1 MAPPGGK
8 DLTYKIF
15 GLDHMG
21 GEVFADVFAKQ
32 VSSIVTALE
41 KIDKIV
47 NGGSR
52 HRYVVAGLEI
62 GSAQIE
68 LREKVISENSIKASP
83 SVKLMEIGYFAASGK
98 SFTPNTDDEDVALKV
113 LAAIS
118 SKASRDFNYATL
130 RSPAVEIVR
139 VDTFLNRQVQKI
151 IQSAQMAASSVAS
164 AFYVGSAFGSF
175 DGVIEAVDLKG
186 DAPAARLILS
196 AGGKPID
203 CILLNLD
210 ISDVR
215 SALGSRVSVSG
226 RAIYEGKTGLPSRI
240 EIRKVRRLLGGSI
253 ADLCGSMRNVD
264 DFQGVWEN

>member
-32 VSSIVTALE
+32 VGSIVTALE
-41 KIDKIV
+41 KIDRIV

-68 LREKVISENSIKASP
+68 LREKIISENPIKVSP
-83 SVKLMEIGYFAASGK
+83 SVKLMDIGYFAASGQP
-98 SFTPNTDDEDVALKV
+98 FTPSTDDEDVALKV
-113 LAAIS
+113 LANIS

-130 RSPAVEIVR
+130 RSPNVEIVR
-139 VDTFLNRQVQKI
+139 VDKFLNKQVLKI
-151 IQSAQMAASSVAS
+151 IQSAQMAASSAAS
-164 AFYVGSAFGSF
+164 AFYIGSAYGSF

-253 ADLCGSMRNVD
+253 AELCGSVSISD
-264 DFQGVWEN
+264 DIQGVWEN

>member
-32 VSSIVTALE
+32 VSSIVAGLE

-68 LREKVISENSIKASP
+68 LREKVISESIIKASP
-83 SVKLMEIGYFAASGK
+83 CVKLMEVGYSAASGK
-98 SFTPNTDDEDVALKV
+98 TFTPNTDEDDVSLKV
-113 LAAIS
+113 LASIS
-118 SKASRDFNYATL
+118 SRASKDFNYATL
-130 RSPAVEIVR
+130 RSPIVEIVR

-151 IQSAQMAASSVAS
+151 IQSAQIAASSIAS
-164 AFYVGSAFGSF
+164 AFYIGSAFGSF

-203 CILLNLD
+203 CILLNL
-210 ISDVR
+210 
-215 SALGSRVSVSG
+215 GSRVSVSG

-253 ADLCGSMRNVD
+253 MDLCGNVD
-264 DFQGVWEN
+264 LSDDIQAVWEN

>member
-32 VSSIVTALE
+32 VSSIVAGLE

-68 LREKVISENSIKASP
+68 LREKVISESIIKASP
-83 SVKLMEIGYFAASGK
+83 CVKLMEVGYSAASGK
-98 SFTPNTDDEDVALKV
+98 TFTPNTDEDDVSLKV
-113 LAAIS
+113 LASIS
-118 SKASRDFNYATL
+118 SRASKDFNYATL
-130 RSPAVEIVR
+130 RSPIVEIVR

-151 IQSAQMAASSVAS
+151 IQSAQIAASSIAS
-164 AFYVGSAFGSF
+164 AFYIGSAFGSF

-253 ADLCGSMRNVD
+253 MDLCGNVD
-264 DFQGVWEN
+264 LSDDIQAVWEN